1 MYKDEEQYQT
11 YFLNM
16 VDENDLLA
24 LMDDEAAAE
33 LTTCICETRCEA
45 GAVNTECPVCKT
57 NMSECTGA
65 VPEPET
71 PPEPEEPVEEE
82 PDQKSNVGL
91 LIGVIAIVGLGGGV
105 YYYFKFVRGK
115 KEPDEDLDF
124 FDDDGYEEEPYINED
139 EEPDIA
145 EDDAEKEDEQV

>member
-1 MYKDEEQYQT
+1 
-11 YFLNM
+11 
-16 VDENDLLA
+16 
-24 LMDDEAAAE
+24 
-33 LTTCICETRCEA
+33 
-45 GAVNTECPVCKT
+45 
-57 NMSECTGA
+57 MSECTGA